1 MKRDMDLVR
10 KILFIVE
17 KHPHGFYLQQVNV
30 EEYSPEQI
38 GYHIFLM
45 GEAGL
50 VSAIDTSSMDSE
62 SPEAIL
68 KNLSWAG
75 YDFLDACRDEG
86 RWNQAKDIFSKM
98 GGVTFDVAKEV
109 LVRLMMTGVSQILP
123 NPPIQ

>member
-30 EEYSPEQI
+30 EEYTPEQI

-68 KNLSWAG
+68 KNLTWAG

-86 RWNQAKDIFSKM
+86 RWNQAKEIFSRLD
-98 GGVTFDVAKEV
+98 GVTFDVAKQV
-109 LVRLMMTGVSQILP
+109 LVGLMTAAATQLLKGGAP
-123 NPPIQ
+123 